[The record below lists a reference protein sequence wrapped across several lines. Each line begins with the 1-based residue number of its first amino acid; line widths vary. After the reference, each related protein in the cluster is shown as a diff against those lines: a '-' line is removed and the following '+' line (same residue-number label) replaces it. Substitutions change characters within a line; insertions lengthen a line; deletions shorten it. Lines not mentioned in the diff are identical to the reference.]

1 MSRLHPA
8 ETLSW
13 LHWTV
18 TWNKAWCDS
27 RCLNLIGW
35 SRYTR
40 PWSFTKHFSD
50 FWGTK
55 SATIRHIILF
65 KWYSPLNVVLLAKWI
80 PGGFCCCSQIY
91 SGFDVSLRAWH
102 SHLDHA
108 AMMQVDGNRKD
119 KGFWEEKARRWVLG
133 DPAKNMF
140 LLKTN
145 CVLKKKEVHE

>member
-13 LHWTV
+13 LRWTV

-27 RCLNLIGW
+27 RCLNLMGW

-40 PWSFTKHFSD
+40 VFHQIHQND

-55 SATIRHIILF
+55 SATIRHIQCMYF
-65 KWYSPLNVVLLAKWI
+65 YSLNVVLLAKWI

-91 SGFDVSLRAWH
+91 SGFDVLLRAWH

-133 DPAKNMF
+133 DAAKNMF
-140 LLKTN
+140 LLKTK
-145 CVLKKKEVHE
+145 CVLKKEEVHE